1 LQCGRNHQILKDKDS
16 PSECNQ
22 LAIEVQL
29 ITASKTT
36 FWRFYMKVRNIAALL
51 ALALGV
57 GLVSVAHA
65 DPISGQLN
73 ISSST
78 SGTDQFTLN
87 GYLFFN
93 GVGVVSSSSTQNFS
107 TWGGTFVQEFNT
119 NFLSKAAGSELL
131 AGTTS
136 GGLTF
141 TLDLTA
147 LSPANGLAPVDGTG
161 FYNVTDAGT
170 GVLTVTGYDPTNV
183 TFDLTTQ
190 GELAPNNNTY
200 SEVTITTATPEPTSL
215 ALFGTGLLGVV
226 GIARRKLKV

>member
-1 LQCGRNHQILKDKDS
+1 
-16 PSECNQ
+16 
-22 LAIEVQL
+22 
-29 ITASKTT
+29 
-36 FWRFYMKVRNIAALL
+36 MKVRNIAALL

-78 SGTDQFTLN
+78 SGTDQFALD
-87 GYLFFN
+87 GSLFFN
-93 GVGVVSSSSTQNFS
+93 GVGVVSSSSTQDFS

-119 NFLSKAAGSELL
+119 NFLSKAAGSELF

-147 LSPANGLAPVDGTG
+147 LSPMSGIVQVDGTG

-183 TFDLTTQ
+183 FFDLTTQ
-190 GELAPNNNTY
+190 GFLAPSQNTY
-200 SEVTITTATPEPTSL
+200 SEVTITTTAPTPEPTSL

>member
-1 LQCGRNHQILKDKDS
+1 
-16 PSECNQ
+16 
-22 LAIEVQL
+22 VQL
-29 ITASKTT
+29 NGYQSAIGYGIEGKT
-36 FWRFYMKVRNIAALL
+36 FWRLYMKLRNTAALL
-51 ALALGV
+51 ALALGF

-73 ISSST
+73 IASST
-78 SGTDQFTLN
+78 SGSD
-87 GYLFFN
+87 LFNLTGGLLFN
-93 GVGVVSSSSTQNFS
+93 GVGVVGSSSTQDFS

-119 NFLSKAAGSELL
+119 NFLSQVAGSELF

-141 TLDLTA
+141 TLTLTA
-147 LSPANGLAPVDGTG
+147 LSSTNGIVQVDGTG
-161 FYNVTDAGT
+161 FYNVTDAGS

-190 GELAPNNNTY
+190 GGLAPSRNTY
-200 SEVTITTATPEPTSL
+200 SEVAITSAATPEPTSL

>member
-1 LQCGRNHQILKDKDS
+1 
-16 PSECNQ
+16 
-22 LAIEVQL
+22 
-29 ITASKTT
+29 
-36 FWRFYMKVRNIAALL
+36 MKVRNIAALL
-51 ALALGV
+51 ALALGF
-57 GLVSVAHA
+57 GLVSAA
-65 DPISGQLN
+65 RAEPITGQLN

-78 SGTDQFTLN
+78 SGTDQFALD
-87 GYLFFN
+87 GSLFFN
-93 GVGVVSSSSTQNFS
+93 SIGVVGTSSTQDFS
-107 TWGGTFVQEFNT
+107 TWGGTLVQEFNT
-119 NFLSKAAGSELL
+119 NFLLEAPGSELF

-147 LSPANGLAPVDGTG
+147 LSPANGLTQVDGTG

-183 TFDLTTQ
+183 VFDLTTQ
-190 GELAPNNNTY
+190 GFLAPNNNSY
-200 SEVTITTATPEPTSL
+200 SEVTITAAAPTPEPTSL

>member
-1 LQCGRNHQILKDKDS
+1 MATQ
-16 PSECNQ
+16 
-22 LAIEVQL
+22 VQF
-29 ITASKTT
+29 ITASTVT
-36 FWRFYMKVRNIAALL
+36 FWRLYMKLRNIAVLF
-51 ALALGV
+51 ALGV
-57 GLVSVAHA
+57 GLVSIAHA
-65 DPISGQLN
+65 EPISGQLN
-73 ISSST
+73 IANASY
-78 SGTDQFTLN
+78 GTDQFTL
-87 GYLFFN
+87 GGDLFFN
-93 GVGVVSSSSTQNFS
+93 GIGVVGSSSTQDFS
-107 TWGGTFVQEFNT
+107 TWGGTAVQEFNT
-119 NFLSKAAGSELL
+119 NFFSAAAGSELF

-147 LSPANGLAPVDGTG
+147 LSSASGIVPVDGTG

>member
-1 LQCGRNHQILKDKDS
+1 
-16 PSECNQ
+16 
-22 LAIEVQL
+22 
-29 ITASKTT
+29 
-36 FWRFYMKVRNIAALL
+36 MKVRNIAALL
-51 ALALGV
+51 ALALGF

-65 DPISGQLN
+65 EPITGQLN
-73 ISSST
+73 IANASF
-78 SGTDQFTLN
+78 GTDQFTL
-87 GYLFFN
+87 GGDLFFN
-93 GVGVVSSSSTQNFS
+93 GVSIVGSSSTLDFS
-107 TWGGTFVQEFNT
+107 TWGGTSVQEFNT
-119 NFLSKAAGSELL
+119 NFFTAAAGSELF

-141 TLDLTA
+141 TLTLTA
-147 LSPANGLAPVDGTG
+147 LSSASGIAPIDGTG

-183 TFDLTTQ
+183 AFDLTTQ